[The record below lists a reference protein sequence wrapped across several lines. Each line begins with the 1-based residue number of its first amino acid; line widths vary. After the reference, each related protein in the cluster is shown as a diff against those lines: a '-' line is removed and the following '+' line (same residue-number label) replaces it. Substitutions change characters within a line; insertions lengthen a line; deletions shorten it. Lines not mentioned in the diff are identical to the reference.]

1 MVESEKIIQVIFD
14 TVDELNEQYTEEQRL
29 AKSIDT
35 VLFGEGGKLDSIG
48 VVTLIVATEQKLEEI
63 FGISLTLADEKAM
76 SQERSP
82 FRTIGSLADYIEMLI
97 EESTNV

>member
-63 FGISLTLADEKAM
+63 FDISLTLADEKAM

-82 FRTIGSLADYIEMLI
+82 FRTIGSLADYIGMLI
-97 EESTNV
+97 EESTDV

>member
-29 AKSIDT
+29 AKST